1 MWHWKCG
8 KFSTTRN
15 RARLISK
22 SVGES
27 RQSFA
32 MCSKWCYVMVGMVL
46 PLAGLAAI
54 ESCLGGRSVR
64 GLSNLDRWSATDRS
78 VSCCDDETVC
88 HGGLALKDVSFTSP
102 VGDSK
107 LVRRYAQALE
117 SNDAHRH
124 KRYPAQRLLL
134 WFSPVL
140 YTQTHTHI
148 IHSPFSSSCS

>member
-1 MWHWKCG
+1 
-8 KFSTTRN
+8 
-15 RARLISK
+15 
-22 SVGES
+22 
-27 RQSFA
+27 
-32 MCSKWCYVMVGMVL
+32 MCSKWCYVIVGVVL
-46 PLAGLAAI
+46 PIAGLAAI

-64 GLSNLDRWSATDRS
+64 GLSSLNHWSATDRS

-124 KRYPAQRLLL
+124 KRYP
-134 WFSPVL
+134 
-140 YTQTHTHI
+140 
-148 IHSPFSSSCS
+148 